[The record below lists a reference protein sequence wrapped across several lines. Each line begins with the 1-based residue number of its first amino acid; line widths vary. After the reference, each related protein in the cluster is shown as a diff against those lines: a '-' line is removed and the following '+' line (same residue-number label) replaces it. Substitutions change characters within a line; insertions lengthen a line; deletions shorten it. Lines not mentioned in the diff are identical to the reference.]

1 MLALSTETAKQY
13 GIYAII
19 GVLVVGVLSAFIVRK
34 VVGKIISLIIT
45 VALAATLFGQRSSID
60 DCVKKLRQTAQGAVT
75 AGRVDDP
82 TCTFFGMEI
91 KVPVDKLQPTPGS

>member
-13 GIYAII
+13 GIYAIV

-82 TCTFFGMEI
+82 TCTFFGMEV
-91 KVPVDKLQPTPGS
+91 KVPVDKLQPTAGS

>member
-19 GVLVVGVLSAFIVRK
+19 GVLVVGVLSAFVVRK

-45 VALAATLFGQRSSID
+45 VALAATLYGQRTSID
-60 DCVKKLRQTAQGAVT
+60 DCVKKLRQSAEGAVT
-75 AGRVDDP
+75 AGRIDDP
-82 TCTFFGMEI
+82 TCTFFGMDV
-91 KVPVDKLQPTPGS
+91 KVPIEKLQPTPGS